1 MQDFTNETID
11 INLLPKYELVT
22 LSKPHPN
29 YWKIIVINILIFL
42 LFIGAVLTVMLFN
55 IPELKT
61 YLYII
66 IAGYAVLAIFL
77 FFIFKASFKRRGFA
91 MREKDLIY
99 KSGIIAETTTI
110 VPLNRIQHVALNEGI
125 FSRIFKLGKI
135 QIYTAGGQSG
145 HLMIAGVEIETAKSM
160 KELLLK
166 KLGEM
171 DNLTENQS

>member
-1 MQDFTNETID
+1 MQDFTNEPID
-11 INLLPKYELVT
+11 INLLPKYELVP

-42 LFIGAVLTVMLFN
+42 LFVGTVLTVMFFN
-55 IPELKT
+55 IPELSN
-61 YLYII
+61 YLYPT
-66 IAGYAVLAIFL
+66 IAVYALLAIFL

-91 MREKDLIY
+91 LRDKDLIY

-135 QIYTAGGQSG
+135 QIYTAGGHSG

-166 KLGEM
+166 KLGET
-171 DNLTENQS
+171 DNLTENPS